1 MQRTEKHNP
10 EFATFFKNHILTN
23 SPCRFPLH
31 VYKGDTRDS
40 WLRLLLLNEHRG
52 RHKKAA
58 NVRNLA
64 HQLSRRNEQRFLA

>member
-10 EFATFFKNHILTN
+10 EFATFFKNHMLTN
-23 SPCRFPLH
+23 SPCLFPLN

-40 WLRLLLLNEHRG
+40 WLRLLLLYEHRG